1 MQSLKKQEKQKVRK
15 EEIVTINESD
25 NNNAVK
31 ELTS

>member
-15 EEIVTINESD
+15 EEIVTIKESD
-25 NNNAVK
+25 NNNVVK